1 MPTIEEIKLYL
12 GIDGGWLDP
21 LLADLLK
28 LAQGIIEK
36 VLRYPLTEFEEIPP
50 TIKESAKF
58 ISYEVKVAKE
68 DMGKV
73 IGKQGK
79 MAKAIRTVMKSIAVK
94 ENKKVNI
101 EFLD

>member
-36 VLRYPLTEFEEIPP
+36 VLRYPISDFEETPA

-58 ISYEVKVAKE
+58 IVSSYYHN
-68 DMGKV
+68 
-73 IGKQGK
+73 
-79 MAKAIRTVMKSIAVK
+79 K
-94 ENKKVNI
+94 ENTNVREVENTVALLLSEYRKVG
-101 EFLD
+101 F